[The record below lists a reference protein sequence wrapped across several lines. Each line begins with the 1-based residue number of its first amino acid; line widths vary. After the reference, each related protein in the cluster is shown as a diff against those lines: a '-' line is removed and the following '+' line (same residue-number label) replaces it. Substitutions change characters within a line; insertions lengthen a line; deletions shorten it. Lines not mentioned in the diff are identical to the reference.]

1 MRTWLAVWLVAIG
14 TPVYAAMPAAEQTA
28 LVKKYCA
35 VCHTDV
41 AKNGGLSLEH
51 YDAAKRDPALAA
63 MILSKLN
70 NGAMGAAGKGV
81 PDQAVQQAWLEST
94 REQAVGAK
102 EWFVSREG
110 GVVSASIVRDVPPRQ
125 PGSSDSPVYRFRIT
139 CNPSTGSGGMQLTWS
154 PQPQTGRTLAA
165 SVDGNGPIEYR
176 IDGKESMGNGKTGQT
191 GHASAM
197 LSNGKGGTL
206 ALASQSLTIRELFPG
221 ETVHFPFS
229 DLDHRTLTE
238 LRQCF

>member
-1 MRTWLAVWLVAIG
+1 VRDHFDSLYKQKESAMRRWLAVWLVAIA

-28 LVKKYCA
+28 LVKRYCA

-102 EWFVSREG
+102 EWFVSREE
-110 GVVSASIVRDVPPRQ
+110 GVVSASIVREVPPRQ
-125 PGSSDSPVYRFRIT
+125 LG
-139 CNPSTGSGGMQLTWS
+139 
-154 PQPQTGRTLAA
+154 
-165 SVDGNGPIEYR
+165 
-176 IDGKESMGNGKTGQT
+176 
-191 GHASAM
+191 
-197 LSNGKGGTL
+197 
-206 ALASQSLTIRELFPG
+206 
-221 ETVHFPFS
+221 
-229 DLDHRTLTE
+229 
-238 LRQCF
+238 